1 VSSVALETPRTQA
14 WSATVLRWPVVL
26 PILLMVISDYDW
38 RQRNVTDSLA
48 GRPDLAVLLEI
59 AVYGAAGLFLI
70 NLYAQHPRRVHATPA
85 IVALWGFGV
94 TMTVSAALA
103 PYPTMALVRGAQLLV
118 MCLVASMLAST
129 ATPRDVI
136 DTLHVFVLVI
146 VASIAF
152 GVVFPFPAVSHLS
165 ADRFTWLF
173 VHPTLSGV
181 YMALAIVI
189 SIGLSLRPSDQ
200 VPWSRGVYIFLA
212 FVVAV
217 ALSQNHTRG
226 SIAGAVVGSLVIA
239 VVSSSPRKR
248 AGLILAVIAAAVLVV
263 LVAGPGLMT
272 YLSRGESEQ
281 SLTELNSRTSL
292 WTEAW
297 RFFSERP
304 VSGWGLGATRGL
316 FLDTLNLGGAHNA
329 FVNVLVDGGIA
340 GLVWWVATLVC
351 VLAATRRLARVA
363 HWRAEMPI
371 MAGIL
376 AALLVNS
383 ITVEG
388 LAAVANVSSMW
399 LVIIIGWSAAGVLS
413 GAPLTQPPSSRRL
426 GRPSARREEAGHPPG
441 A

>member
-1 VSSVALETPRTQA
+1 
-14 WSATVLRWPVVL
+14 
-26 PILLMVISDYDW
+26 M
-38 RQRNVTDSLA
+38 
-48 GRPDLAVLLEI
+48 
-59 AVYGAAGLFLI
+59 
-70 NLYAQHPRRVHATPA
+70 HATPA

-136 DTLHVFVLVI
+136 DTLHVFVLVV

-200 VPWSRGVYIFLA
+200 VPWPRAVYVLLA
-212 FVVAV
+212 IVVAI

-248 AGLILAVIAAAVLVV
+248 AGLILAVIARRGARRARR
-263 LVAGPGLMT
+263 GPGADDLP
-272 YLSRGESEQ
+272 L
-281 SLTELNSRTSL
+281 
-292 WTEAW
+292 AW
-297 RFFSERP
+297 R
-304 VSGWGLGATRGL
+304 
-316 FLDTLNLGGAHNA
+316 
-329 FVNVLVDGGIA
+329 
-340 GLVWWVATLVC
+340 VA
-351 VLAATRRLARVA
+351 
-363 HWRAEMPI
+363 
-371 MAGIL
+371 
-376 AALLVNS
+376 
-383 ITVEG
+383 
-388 LAAVANVSSMW
+388 
-399 LVIIIGWSAAGVLS
+399 
-413 GAPLTQPPSSRRL
+413 SSR
-426 GRPSARREEAGHPPG
+426 
-441 A
+441 

>member
-1 VSSVALETPRTQA
+1 VSSVALDTPRTKA
-14 WSATVLRWPVVL
+14 LSSTLLRWPVVL
-26 PILLMVISDYDW
+26 PILLMVVSDYDW
-38 RQRNVTDSLA
+38 RQRSATESLA

-59 AVYGAAGLFLI
+59 AIYGAVGLYLVNI
-70 NLYAQHPRRVHATPA
+70 YAQHPKRVRATPA

-118 MCLVASMLAST
+118 MCLVATMLAST
-129 ATPRDVI
+129 ATPKDVI
-136 DTLHVFVLVI
+136 DTLHVFVLV
-146 VASIAF
+146 VLASIVF
-152 GVVFPFPAVSHLS
+152 GVLFPFPAVTHLS
-165 ADRFTWLF
+165 AGRFTWLF

-200 VPWSRGVYIFLA
+200 VPWPRAVYVSLA
-212 FVVAV
+212 IIIAI
-217 ALSQNHTRG
+217 ALSRNVTRG
-226 SIAGAVVGSLVIA
+226 SIAGAVVGALVIA
-239 VVSSSPRKR
+239 VVSSSPRR
-248 AGLILAVIAAAVLVV
+248 RLGLIAAIVAGAVLVV

-272 YLSRGESEQ
+272 YLSRGESQE

-316 FLDTLNLGGAHNA
+316 FLDSLNLGGGHNA

-340 GLVWWVATLVC
+340 GLVWWVATLACAV
-351 VLAATRRLARVA
+351 AATRRLARIPG
-363 HWRAEMPI
+363 WRAEMPI

-388 LAAVANVSSMW
+388 LGAVANVSSMW
-399 LVIIIGWSAAGVLS
+399 LVIIVGWSAAGVLS
-413 GAPLTQPPSSRRL
+413 GATRKQPPSSRRL
-426 GRPSARREEAGHPPG
+426 GRPGGRQEEAANSPG

>member
-1 VSSVALETPRTQA
+1 VSSVALDAPRTKA
-14 WSATVLRWPVVL
+14 FSTTLLRWPVVL
-26 PILLMVISDYDW
+26 PILLMVVSDYDW
-38 RQRNVTDSLA
+38 RQRSATESLA
-48 GRPDLAVLLEI
+48 GRPDFAVLLEI
-59 AVYGAAGLFLI
+59 GIYGLAGLFLI
-70 NLYAQHPRRVHATPA
+70 NLYAQQPKRVRATPA

-129 ATPRDVI
+129 ATPKDVI
-136 DTLHVFVLVI
+136 DTLHVFVLVV
-146 VASIAF
+146 VASVAF
-152 GVVFPFPAVSHLS
+152 GVLFPFPAVSHLS

-189 SIGLSLRPSDQ
+189 CIGLSLRPSDQ
-200 VPWSRGVYIFLA
+200 VPWPRAVYIGMA
-212 FVVAV
+212 IVVGI
-217 ALSQNHTRG
+217 ALSANHTRG

-248 AGLILAVIAAAVLVV
+248 AGLILAVIAGVVLIV

-272 YLSRGESEQ
+272 YLSRGESQE

-316 FLDTLNLGGAHNA
+316 FLDSLNLGGGHNA

-351 VLAATRRLARVA
+351 ALAATRRLARISD
-363 HWRAEMPI
+363 WRPEMPI

-388 LAAVANVSSMW
+388 LGAVANVSSWW
-399 LVIIIGWSAAGVLS
+399 LVIIVGWSAAGVLS
-413 GAPLTQPPSSRRL
+413 GATRAHPPSSRGL
-426 GRPSARREEAGHPPG
+426 GRPGGRERERSLEA
-441 A
+441 